1 MEQYLDNPVFDD
13 TPRAHPAF
21 WRGKSTGINAV
32 LKIVADVMNGVDDG
46 SGTNNHEQ
54 IERMRRALFTW
65 KERVD
70 ASFKESKGG
79 KSGSK
84 VEKED

>member
-1 MEQYLDNPVFDD
+1 MEYLDNPVFDE

-32 LKIVADVMNGVDDG
+32 LKIVADIMNGVDDG
-46 SGTNNHEQ
+46 SGANNHEQ
-54 IERMRRALFTW
+54 IERMRRALFSW
-65 KERVD
+65 KDRVD
-70 ASFKESKGG
+70 ISFKEAKGI
-79 KSGSK
+79 KTGSR

>member
-1 MEQYLDNPVFDD
+1 MEYLDNPVFDE

-32 LKIVADVMNGVDDG
+32 LKIVADIMNGVDDG
-46 SGTNNHEQ
+46 SGANNHEQ
-54 IERMRRALFTW
+54 IERMRRALFSW
-65 KERVD
+65 KDRVD
-70 ASFKESKGG
+70 ISFKEAKGI
-79 KSGSK
+79 KTGSK

>member
-1 MEQYLDNPVFDD
+1 MEYLDNPVFDE

-46 SGTNNHEQ
+46 SGANNHEQ
-54 IERMRRALFTW
+54 IERMRRALFSW
-65 KERVD
+65 KDRVD
-70 ASFKESKGG
+70 ISFKEAKGI
-79 KSGSK
+79 KTGSR

>member
-1 MEQYLDNPVFDD
+1 MEYLDNPVFDE

-46 SGTNNHEQ
+46 SGANNHEQ
-54 IERMRRALFTW
+54 IERMRRALF
-65 KERVD
+65 
-70 ASFKESKGG
+70 FKEAKGI
-79 KSGSK
+79 KTGSR

>member
-1 MEQYLDNPVFDD
+1 MEYLDNPVFDE

-46 SGTNNHEQ
+46 SGANNHEQ
-54 IERMRRALFTW
+54 IERMRRALFSW
-65 KERVD
+65 KDRVD
-70 ASFKESKGG
+70 ISFKEATGIKT
-79 KSGSK
+79 GSR

>member
-21 WRGKSTGINAV
+21 WRGKSAGINAV

-46 SGTNNHEQ
+46 SGANNHEQ

-70 ASFKESKGG
+70 ASFKENKGG
-79 KSGSK
+79 KPGSK

>member
-21 WRGKSTGINAV
+21 WRGKSAGINAV
-32 LKIVADVMNGVDDG
+32 LKIVADVMNGVDNG

-65 KERVD
+65 RERVD
-70 ASFKESKGG
+70 ASFKENKVG
-79 KSGSK
+79 KPGSK